1 MNKYT
6 ELKFRGVRHK
16 SLEGNHSAW
25 IKKRSL
31 IGHILCPE
39 ETPKKTLES
48 DILSEVGTL
57 YKASP
62 SKFVLVFGSKTPKEI
77 LAGTEIQYRFSDSE
91 VCLNFRKRVGPLR
104 NGKEP
109 VLITIFLPELISDQA
124 VRLPFSNFRVV
135 VCVLAL
141 CFKADM
147 DLTEKLETAKG
158 ILKSSS
164 QEEIQ

>member
-104 NGKEP
+104 NGKESIL
-109 VLITIFLPELISDQA
+109 VTIFLPELISDQD
-124 VRLPFSNFRVV
+124 VRLAFSNFRDALSMFWP
-135 VCVLAL
+135 CV
-141 CFKADM
+141 
-147 DLTEKLETAKG
+147 
-158 ILKSSS
+158 
-164 QEEIQ
+164 